1 MATLTR
7 TVLFTDLTDYTDKVS
22 RTDRTGL
29 HKILSEHEQMV
40 RPVVE
45 RYGGQVAKNIGDSF
59 LCLFPSAT
67 DAVRAAMDIQEAA
80 RASEEIPIR
89 LAMTTGDVEEIDG
102 DAFGETVNIAA
113 RILEKT
119 PGGEIWFGV
128 GTRVC
133 MNDAEIP
140 WEGVG
145 RFGLKGIPEEQKCY
159 RVVPSYRAW
168 LPHVIERAAAAKRL
182 VRIRP
187 AEPEP
192 ALPVDAVILFE
203 GFDPGS
209 RELKAAMRT
218 LPVLDPGAQFLAAY
232 TIATSDRKT
241 WTDPGRGLVIGTPEA
256 IDEALESID
265 TEPSEED
272 TGPLRALNLG
282 ETISIQKMRSSNLQ
296 LVISGLALPAVPFG
310 DVVASY
316 SYDLL
321 PDGSWVS
328 RSDEALLRVEVTP
341 GGALLRSLSSCIVAS
356 GRLLD
361 SGEPIPLTSRL
372 DVSTPAGNVQ
382 FRPMMNGY
390 CGVLLSEQGTRL
402 GLQQGQTA
410 EIGRQPNPP
419 GLAFPVRRGQDSI
432 RWCSGERAAQ
442 AQASGFTLDRV
453 LAGRRQA
460 AIQYT
465 TTQIEL
471 RPLHQECPTFV
482 LRENQLR
489 RAEKPMALEIE
500 DLIVAGTTV
509 VALRPS
515 M

>member
-1 MATLTR
+1 MSTLTR
-7 TVLFTDLTDYTDKVS
+7 TVLFTDLADYTDKVS
-22 RTDRTGL
+22 RADRTGL

-40 RPVVE
+40 RPIVE

-67 DAVRAAMDIQEAA
+67 DAARAAMDIHEAA
-80 RASEEIPIR
+80 RRHEGIPIR

-119 PGGEIWFGV
+119 PAGEIWFGV

-159 RVVPSYRAW
+159 RIVPGHRTW
-168 LPHVIERAAAAKRL
+168 LPHIVERAAATQRL

-187 AEPEP
+187 EQPDPPLP
-192 ALPVDAVILFE
+192 ADPVILFE
-203 GFDPGS
+203 GFVPGS
-209 RELKAAMRT
+209 RDLNAAMQA
-218 LPVLDPGAQFLAAY
+218 LPVLDPGSMFLAAY
-232 TIATSDRKT
+232 TIATSDRKA
-241 WTDPGRGLVIGTPEA
+241 WTEPGSGLVIGTPEA
-256 IDEALESID
+256 IDDAIESIGA
-265 TEPSEED
+265 EPSVED
-272 TGPLRALNLG
+272 TGALRALHLG
-282 ETISIQKMRSSNLQ
+282 ETISIQKLRNPKVQ
-296 LVISGLALPAVPFG
+296 LVLSGLALPAVPLG

-321 PDGSWVS
+321 PDGSWIS
-328 RSDEALLRVEVTP
+328 RSDEAVLRVEVTP
-341 GGALLRSLSSCIVAS
+341 GGALLRALTPSIAAS

-361 SGEPIPLTSRL
+361 AGEPIPLNGRL

-390 CGVLLSEQGTRL
+390 CGLLLTENGTRL
-402 GLQQGQTA
+402 GLHHGQTA
-410 EIGRQPNPP
+410 EIGRNPNPP
-419 GLAFPVRRGQDSI
+419 GLAFPARRGQDSI

-442 AQASGFTLDRV
+442 ARASGFTMDRV

-460 AIQYT
+460 AIQFT
-465 TTQIEL
+465 KTQIEL
-471 RPLHQECPTFV
+471 TPLHEECPTFV
-482 LRENQLR
+482 LREDRLR
-489 RAEKPMALEIE
+489 RADKPMPLQLD

-515 M
+515 I